1 MTEQLLQKIYAELDP
16 HKKTYLSLKDWISS
30 FQVFNKNA
38 QLMIEV
44 KNFMQTQFANLNSAF
59 GFFQSFAQKEEVN
72 QEAFNAAI
80 NSLIRS
86 RKLTKAD
93 LKYLYQ
99 TICHEKQAFDLTDF
113 SKEFSNIKFGGK
125 QLIPLFNEMNR
136 KKAVMG
142 NVDESKWEKELIT
155 KLKKLIRLSGKSI
168 DQIFGQFDVDGGGD
182 ISYEEFYKAMK
193 EISATLTTTEI
204 NKIMQRVDAD
214 RDGSI
219 SY

>member
-1 MTEQLLQKIYAELDP
+1 
-16 HKKTYLSLKDWISS
+16 
-30 FQVFNKNA
+30 
-38 QLMIEV
+38 
-44 KNFMQTQFANLNSAF
+44 
-59 GFFQSFAQKEEVN
+59 
-72 QEAFNAAI
+72 
-80 NSLIRS
+80 
-86 RKLTKAD
+86 
-93 LKYLYQ
+93 
-99 TICHEKQAFDLTDF
+99 
-113 SKEFSNIKFGGK
+113 
-125 QLIPLFNEMNR
+125 MNR